1 MVNWLR
7 SLFADR
13 PTWMNVLMVFS
24 GYMAFVYVPWDFF
37 VKPVAVDEEVW
48 FGVMFHGW
56 AAKAAEPF
64 HWAVYAAGAY
74 GFRSMKS
81 WMWPWAAVYV
91 GQVAIGMLVW
101 NLLYG
106 VGGPGGFLV
115 AVAAFLAF
123 GALAAALWRA
133 QPLFEGRRTPL
144 ADRYGAPRRASG
156 PSSPG
161 RWPATASPARCRR
174 AARIACAR
182 SRANSRVPTTSRRG

>member
-1 MVNWLR
+1 MGSWLL

-24 GYMAFVYVPWDFF
+24 AYMAFIYVPWDFF

-74 GFRSMKS
+74 GFRTMKS

-91 GQVAIGMLVW
+91 GQVAVGMLVW

-106 VGGPGGFLV
+106 VGGLGGVLV
-115 AVAAFLAF
+115 AVGAFATF
-123 GALAAALWRA
+123 GAVAV
-133 QPLFEGRRTPL
+133 
-144 ADRYGAPRRASG
+144 AP
-156 PSSPG
+156 
-161 RWPATASPARCRR
+161 
-174 AARIACAR
+174 
-182 SRANSRVPTTSRRG
+182 SRRVPEGTFHDPA